1 MESMSMPVV
10 VSLIMVAIFLIS
22 FSQWFYNLFKGWRE
36 VIIDD
41 MFMIYRIVG
50 ATILS
55 FGIMFAGFWV
65 IATVNECKE
74 IGVEREGIF
83 KQLNCEE
90 YWEIRTGTE
99 DLFSIKK

>member
-10 VSLIMVAIFLIS
+10 VGLLLTVMFLIS

-36 VIIDD
+36 LVIDD
-41 MFMIYRIVG
+41 MFLIYRVIG

-55 FGIMFAGFWV
+55 FSIMFAGFWI

-74 IGVEREGIF
+74 IEVEKEGIF
-83 KQLNCEE
+83 KQLNCKE
-90 YWEIRTGTE
+90 YWEIRTGAE
-99 DLFSIKK
+99 SLFSLER

>member
-1 MESMSMPVV
+1 MESMSMPVIV
-10 VSLIMVAIFLIS
+10 GLLLTVMFLIS

-36 VIIDD
+36 VIVDD
-41 MFMIYRIVG
+41 MFLIYRVVG

-55 FGIMFAGFWV
+55 IGIMFAGFWV

-83 KQLNCEE
+83 KQLNCKE
-90 YWEIRTGTE
+90 YWEIRTGAE
-99 DLFSIKK
+99 NLFSTEK

>member
-1 MESMSMPVV
+1 MESMSMPVI
-10 VSLIMVAIFLIS
+10 VSLILTLAFLVS
-22 FSQWFYNLFKGWRE
+22 FSQWFYNLFKGWKE
-36 VIIDD
+36 VILDD
-41 MFMIYRIVG
+41 MFMIYRIIG

-74 IGVEREGIF
+74 IEVEREGIF
-83 KQLNCEE
+83 KQLNCKE

>member
-10 VSLIMVAIFLIS
+10 VGLLLTVMFVIS

-41 MFMIYRIVG
+41 MFLIYRVVG

-55 FGIMFAGFWV
+55 IGIMFAGFWV

-74 IGVEREGIF
+74 IEVEREGIF
-83 KQLNCEE
+83 KQLNCKE
-90 YWEIRTGTE
+90 YWEIRTGAE
-99 DLFSIKK
+99 SLFSVEK